1 MRRAGRRAALF
12 FAGLLLASLA
22 VVGGPAG
29 AASGA
34 GQDPVFTPV
43 PETGERGHLQ
53 LASSPYPLTFPSLR
67 PGQQYSWQL
76 RLRVADGDPAATSL
90 KLSAT
95 GALAG
100 TGGYLVTVRECSEPW
115 NGASG
120 VGTELSCPARPVLRV
135 DRQALKTVDPQTSVA
150 LAGLP
155 RGKDSYLAVTLEAPR
170 GTPAAPRGS
179 LRLGLG
185 ITAQS
190 EDDAGTTP
198 PGGGHLGDTGF
209 EGGRFA
215 LLGGGTLLAGAALWA
230 AFRRVPAAMG
240 RGEGRDEE
248 KEGGAS

>member
-22 VVGGPAG
+22 VVSVPAG

-76 RLRVADGDPAATSL
+76 RLRVADGDPAETSL

-115 NGASG
+115 HGASG
-120 VGTELSCPARPVLRV
+120 VGAELRCPVRPALRI
-135 DRQALKTVDPQTSVA
+135 DRQPLKTVDPQTTVA

-155 RGKDSYLAVTLEAPR
+155 RGKDSYLAVTLEAPP

-198 PGGGHLGDTGF
+198 PGGGHLGETGF

-230 AFRRVPAAMG
+230 AFRRGPAAVTP
-240 RGEGRDEE
+240 REGRDED
-248 KEGGAS
+248 KDGGAS

>member
-1 MRRAGRRAALF
+1 MRRAGRRAALLR
-12 FAGLLLASLA
+12 AALLLVSVAMLC
-22 VVGGPAG
+22 GPAG

-34 GQDPVFTPV
+34 DQGPVFTPV

-53 LASSPYPLTFPSLR
+53 LASSPYPVTFPSLP

-95 GALAG
+95 GALAE

-115 NGASG
+115 NGSSG
-120 VGTELSCPARPVLRV
+120 VGAELRCPSRPVLRI
-135 DRQALKTVDPQTSVA
+135 DREALKTVDSQTSVP

-155 RGKDSYLAVTLEAPR
+155 RGRDSYLAVTLQAPH
-170 GTPAAPRGS
+170 GTPAVPEGG

-185 ITAQS
+185 IAAQS

-198 PGGGHLGDTGF
+198 PDGGHLGSTGF
-209 EGGRFA
+209 EGSRFA
-215 LLGGGTLLAGAALWA
+215 LLGGGVLLAGAALWA
-230 AFRRVPAAMG
+230 AFRRVPAAAT
-240 RGEGRDEE
+240 RREGHDEE
-248 KEGGAS
+248 KDGGAS

>member
-1 MRRAGRRAALF
+1 MRRAGRRAPLL
-12 FAGLLLASLA
+12 FAGLLLAILA
-22 VVGGPAG
+22 VFGGPAG

-100 TGGYLVTVRECSEPW
+100 AGGYLVTVRECSEPW

-120 VGTELSCPARPVLRV
+120 VGTELRCPARPVLRI
-135 DRQALKTVDPQTSVA
+135 DREALKTVDPQTTVA

-230 AFRRVPAAMG
+230 AFRRGPAAATP
-240 RGEGRDEE
+240 REGRDEE
-248 KEGGAS
+248 KDGGAS

>member
-1 MRRAGRRAALF
+1 MRRAGRRAALL

-76 RLRVADGDPAATSL
+76 RLRVAEGDPAATSL

-95 GALAG
+95 GALAV

-120 VGTELSCPARPVLRV
+120 VGAELRCPGRPMLRV
-135 DRQALKTVDPQTSVA
+135 DREALKTVDPQTSVP

-155 RGKDSYLAVTLEAPR
+155 RGRDSYLAVTLEAPR
-170 GTPAAPRGS
+170 GTPAAPRGG

-190 EDDAGTTP
+190 EDDAGPTP

-230 AFRRVPAAMG
+230 AFRRGPAAVTP
-240 RGEGRDEE
+240 REGPDEE
-248 KEGGAS
+248 KDGGAS

>member
-1 MRRAGRRAALF
+1 MRRAGRRAALLLM
-12 FAGLLLASLA
+12 GLAMVCGS
-22 VVGGPAG
+22 AG

-34 GQDPVFTPV
+34 DQGPVFTPV

-53 LASSPYPLTFPSLR
+53 LASSPYPLIFPSLR

-95 GALAG
+95 GALAE
-100 TGGYLVTVRECSEPW
+100 TGGYLVTVRECSELW

-120 VGTELSCPARPVLRV
+120 VGAELRCPAHPVVRV
-135 DRQALKTVDPQTSVA
+135 DREALKSVDPQTSVP

-155 RGKDSYLAVTLEAPR
+155 RGRDSYLAVTLQAPH
-170 GTPAAPRGS
+170 GTPAAPQGG

-190 EDDAGTTP
+190 EDDAGTTSP
-198 PGGGHLGDTGF
+198 EDGHLGSTGF

-215 LLGGGTLLAGAALWA
+215 LFGGGVLLAGAALWA
-230 AFRRVPAAMG
+230 AFRRVPAAVAQ
-240 RGEGRDEE
+240 REGHDEE
-248 KEGGAS
+248 KDGGAS

>member
-1 MRRAGRRAALF
+1 MRRAGRRAALL

-76 RLRVADGDPAATSL
+76 RLRVADGGPAHTSL

-100 TGGYLVTVRECSEPW
+100 TGGYLVTVRECSAPW
-115 NGASG
+115 HGASG
-120 VGTELSCPARPVLRV
+120 VGTELRCPARPVLRI
-135 DRQALKTVDPQTSVA
+135 DREPLKTVDPQTAVA

-155 RGKDSYLAVTLEAPR
+155 RGKDSYLAVTLEAPH

-209 EGGRFA
+209 EGGRYA

-230 AFRRVPAAMG
+230 AFRRGPAAVTP
-240 RGEGRDEE
+240 REGRDEE
-248 KEGGAS
+248 KDGGAS

>member
-1 MRRAGRRAALF
+1 MRGAGRRTA
-12 FAGLLLASLA
+12 LLLTALA
-22 VVGGPAG
+22 LLCGPVG

-53 LASSPYPLTFPSLR
+53 LASSPYPLTFPSLG

-76 RLRVADGDPAATSL
+76 RLRVAEGDPAATSL

-95 GALAG
+95 GMLAT
-100 TGGYLVTVRECSEPW
+100 TGGYLVTVRECPEPW
-115 NGASG
+115 SGVSG
-120 VGTELSCPARPVLRV
+120 VGAELRCPASPVLRV
-135 DRQALKTVDPQTSVA
+135 DREALKKVDPQTSVP

-155 RGKDSYLAVTLEAPR
+155 RGRDSYLAVTLAAPQ

-179 LRLGLG
+179 LRLGLE

-198 PGGGHLGDTGF
+198 PASGHLGSTGF

-215 LLGGGTLLAGAALWA
+215 LLGGGVLLAGAALWA
-230 AFRRVPAAMG
+230 AFRRDPAPAAQ
-240 RGEGRDEE
+240 REGRHDE
-248 KEGGAS
+248 KDGGAS